1 MKMNLLNGTDSL
13 YLTVVLAAYAILG
26 LTLIPATAALLSSF
40 LVALQ
45 IIAIIVIVLF
55 AGAIIIRGLL
65 NLFSSFR

>member
-1 MKMNLLNGTDSL
+1 MNLLNGTDSL

>member
-1 MKMNLLNGTDSL
+1 MNLLNGTDSL

-55 AGAIIIRGLL
+55 AGAVIIRGLL
-65 NLFSSFR
+65 KLFGSFR